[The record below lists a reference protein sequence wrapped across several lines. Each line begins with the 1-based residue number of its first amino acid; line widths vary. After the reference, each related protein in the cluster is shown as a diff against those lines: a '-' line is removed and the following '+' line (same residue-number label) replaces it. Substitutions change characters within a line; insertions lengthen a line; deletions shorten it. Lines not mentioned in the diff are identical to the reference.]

1 MADEVKTD
9 QPPPGD
15 PPPAPAPGP
24 PPQPPPKAGRTL
36 RLKVVSDGTQSGTHL
51 ADADTGE
58 PVTVEGAHVHAEV
71 GADPKRGGTAAVR
84 LVLPEVPVDAAGAEA
99 PFALL
104 GATLGHPPPRAG
116 ATFAAPGPGA
126 AAPVPQ
132 PEQDAAE
139 LRRRLSAP
147 PPGQRG

>member
-1 MADEVKTD
+1 MDDEVKTD
-9 QPPPGD
+9 QPPPGA
-15 PPPAPAPGP
+15 PPPAQA
-24 PPQPPPKAGRTL
+24 PPPKAGRTL
-36 RLKVVSDGTQSGTHL
+36 RLKVVSDGTQAGTHL

-58 PVTVEGAHVHAEV
+58 SVTVEGAHVHAEV
-71 GADPKRGGTAAVR
+71 GADPKRGGTASVR

-104 GATLGHPPPRAG
+104 GATLGHPPPPPGLPLMG
-116 ATFAAPGPGA
+116 AAFAAPGQA
-126 AAPVPQ
+126 AAPQPTQ

-147 PPGQRG
+147 RPGRRR